1 MKLRV
6 LIISLVLTIAMS
18 LFAVSLATST
28 TQPTSVNGT
37 STTVTNT
44 TGANTIGT
52 NAATSNNGIDS
63 YVTPSSGT
71 GTTTLSASNDI
82 VVESTS
88 NINNNSK
95 DFGFNEILNI
105 LLIAPE
111 IPLNISLFPMFLR
124 LTQPLNVW

>member
-6 LIISLVLTIAMS
+6 LIISLVLTIAMG

-28 TQPTSVNGT
+28 LTTTQPTSINGT
-37 STTVTNT
+37 STNT
-44 TGANTIGT
+44 TGT
-52 NAATSNNGIDS
+52 NATGNTAASNNGIDS
-63 YVTPSSGT
+63 YVTPNSGT
-71 GTTTLSASNDI
+71 GTTTLSATNDI

-105 LLIAPE
+105 LLIAVGVV
-111 IPLNISLFPMFLR
+111 IILLAIAIMIR
-124 LTQPLNVW
+124 LK

>member
-6 LIISLVLTIAMS
+6 LIISLILTIAMG

-28 TQPTSVNGT
+28 TQTTQPTSINNT
-37 STTVTNT
+37 STTGSNT
-44 TGANTIGT
+44 
-52 NAATSNNGIDS
+52 AASNNGIDS
-63 YVTPSSGT
+63 YVTPSSGST
-71 GTTTLSASNDI
+71 GATTLSASNDI

-105 LLIAPE
+105 LLIAVGVV
-111 IPLNISLFPMFLR
+111 IILLAIAIMFR
-124 LTQPLNVW
+124 LK

>member
-6 LIISLVLTIAMS
+6 LIISLILTIAMG

-28 TQPTSVNGT
+28 TQTTQPTSINNT
-37 STTVTNT
+37 STITTGTNT
-44 TGANTIGT
+44 
-52 NAATSNNGIDS
+52 AASNNGIDS
-63 YVTPSSGT
+63 YVAPTSGST

-95 DFGFNEILNI
+95 EFGFNEILNI
-105 LLIAPE
+105 LLIAVG
-111 IPLNISLFPMFLR
+111 IVIILLAIAIMFR
-124 LTQPLNVW
+124 LK